1 MEQTKVQRLAKTLR
15 VLVRIAF
22 VCNLIALFFVPAIVL
37 LSPLELFQF
46 AVDRL
51 LNLLR
56 IVPLGEDDIYIPTL
70 MLVLSCWQMMW
81 LEPTSLPYVGFL
93 LLCGVCSA
101 QMLYQARRVL
111 DTILAGT
118 PFVLKN
124 ALALKR
130 AAACCWVIAGAALL
144 RMILELI
151 ALKNPAPLIT
161 YNAAAIPIFLM
172 GGLLFLVMSALFRQ
186 AAELQ
191 EDQDLTI

>member
-101 QMLYQARRVL
+101 QMLYQARQVL

-172 GGLLFLVMSALFRQ
+172 GGLLFLVMSALFQQ

>member
-1 MEQTKVQRLAKTLR
+1 MEQTKVQKLAKMLR

>member
-70 MLVLSCWQMMW
+70 MLALSCWQMMW

-101 QMLYQARRVL
+101 QMLYQARQVL

-144 RMILELI
+144 RMILELV

>member
-1 MEQTKVQRLAKTLR
+1 MERTKVQRLAKTLR

-101 QMLYQARRVL
+101 QMLYQARQVL

>member
-56 IVPLGEDDIYIPTL
+56 IVPLGEDDIYTPTQ

-101 QMLYQARRVL
+101 QMLYQARQVL

>member
-1 MEQTKVQRLAKTLR
+1 MVEWIV

-70 MLVLSCWQMMW
+70 MLALSCWQMMW

>member
-1 MEQTKVQRLAKTLR
+1 MEQTKVQKLAKMLR

-172 GGLLFLVMSALFRQ
+172 GGLLFLVMSALFQQ

>member
-101 QMLYQARRVL
+101 QMLYQARQVL

>member
-1 MEQTKVQRLAKTLR
+1 MEQTKVQKLAKMLR

-70 MLVLSCWQMMW
+70 MLALSCWQMMW

-101 QMLYQARRVL
+101 QMLYQARQVL

-172 GGLLFLVMSALFRQ
+172 GGLLFLVRSALFRQ

>member
-1 MEQTKVQRLAKTLR
+1 MEQTKVQKLAKMLR

-70 MLVLSCWQMMW
+70 MLALSCWQMMW

>member
-172 GGLLFLVMSALFRQ
+172 GGLLFLVMSALFQQ

>member
-1 MEQTKVQRLAKTLR
+1 MEQTKVQKLAKMLR

-70 MLVLSCWQMMW
+70 MLALSCWEVMW

-101 QMLYQARRVL
+101 QMLYQARQVL

>member
-1 MEQTKVQRLAKTLR
+1 MEQTKVQKLAKMLR

-51 LNLLR
+51 LNLFR

-70 MLVLSCWQMMW
+70 MLALSCWQMMW

>member
-1 MEQTKVQRLAKTLR
+1 MKQTKVQKLAKMLR

-70 MLVLSCWQMMW
+70 MLALSCWQMMW

-172 GGLLFLVMSALFRQ
+172 GGLLFLVMSALFQQ

>member
-1 MEQTKVQRLAKTLR
+1 MKQTKVQKLAKMLR

-70 MLVLSCWQMMW
+70 MLALSCWQMMW

-101 QMLYQARRVL
+101 QMLYQARQVL

>member
-101 QMLYQARRVL
+101 QMLYQARQVL

-172 GGLLFLVMSALFRQ
+172 GGLLFLVMSTLFRQ

>member
-1 MEQTKVQRLAKTLR
+1 MEQTKVQKLAKMLR

-70 MLVLSCWQMMW
+70 MLALSCWQMMW

-161 YNAAAIPIFLM
+161 YNAAAIPICLM

>member
-1 MEQTKVQRLAKTLR
+1 MEQTKVQKLAKMLR

-51 LNLLR
+51 LNLFR

-70 MLVLSCWQMMW
+70 MLALSCWQMMW

-172 GGLLFLVMSALFRQ
+172 GGLLFLVMSALFQQ

>member
-70 MLVLSCWQMMW
+70 MLALSCWQMMW

>member
-1 MEQTKVQRLAKTLR
+1 MKQTKVQKLAKMLR

-70 MLVLSCWQMMW
+70 MLALSCWQMMW

-161 YNAAAIPIFLM
+161 YNAAAVPIFLM

>member
-1 MEQTKVQRLAKTLR
+1 MEQTKVQKLAKMLR

-70 MLVLSCWQMMW
+70 MLALSCWQMMW

-101 QMLYQARRVL
+101 QMLYQARQVL

>member
-1 MEQTKVQRLAKTLR
+1 MEQTKVQKLAKMLR

-70 MLVLSCWQMMW
+70 MLALSCWQMMW

-161 YNAAAIPIFLM
+161 YNAAAVPIFFM

>member
-1 MEQTKVQRLAKTLR
+1 MEQTKVQKLAKTLR

-70 MLVLSCWQMMW
+70 MLALSCWQMMW

>member
-1 MEQTKVQRLAKTLR
+1 MEQTKVQKLAKMLR

-130 AAACCWVIAGAALL
+130 AAACCWVIADAALL

>member
-51 LNLLR
+51 LNLLQ

-81 LEPTSLPYVGFL
+81 LEPSSLPYVGFL

-101 QMLYQARRVL
+101 QMLYQARQVL

-161 YNAAAIPIFLM
+161 YNAAAVPIFLM

>member
-1 MEQTKVQRLAKTLR
+1 MEQTKVQKLAKMLR

-70 MLVLSCWQMMW
+70 MLALSCWQMMW

-101 QMLYQARRVL
+101 QMLYQARQVL

-144 RMILELI
+144 RMTLELI